1 MIGNVSFSLL
11 WLIVLI
17 ALLVIEIVTLGLTTI
32 WCAGGSLVAF
42 VASVL
47 GAPFPVQILLFFAVS
62 FVLLFM
68 TRPVAVK
75 YFNKERVK
83 TNVESMIGKQG
94 IIISAVDNLQG
105 IGQVN
110 VEGQEWSA
118 RAADE
123 KNTYPVGTVVVVKEV
138 QGVKLIVEEKREE

>member
-1 MIGNVSFSLL
+1 M
-11 WLIVLI
+11 
-17 ALLVIEIVTLGLTTI
+17 
-32 WCAGGSLVAF
+32 
-42 VASVL
+42 
-47 GAPFPVQILLFFAVS
+47 
-62 FVLLFM
+62 
-68 TRPVAVK
+68 K